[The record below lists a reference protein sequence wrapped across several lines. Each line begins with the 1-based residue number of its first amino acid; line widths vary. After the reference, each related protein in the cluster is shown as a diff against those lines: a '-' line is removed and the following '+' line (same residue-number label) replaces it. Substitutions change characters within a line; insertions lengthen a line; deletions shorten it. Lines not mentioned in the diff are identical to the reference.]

1 MWAIESPHIQRGVWR
16 VKAPHPSF
24 VAGRP
29 AETSRHPVRSV
40 LVDVAIGNDGSPDE
54 RTASPIYPD
63 LITIGT
69 AIRVCDLRARQDTTS
84 MDQTNGVKHASF
96 RLYRPCCTRHAP
108 DHCGNGGTPAADRV
122 LDRFCRGPRSWP
134 LTRPCS
140 IRPMPADRIRRWA
153 EFPAP
158 TISGSRRARISCISG
173 KEPFHPLWHAAKVG
187 SGRI

>member
-1 MWAIESPHIQRGVWR
+1 
-16 VKAPHPSF
+16 VKVPHPSF
-24 VAGRP
+24 VGPPASIAVHQFVPELAGR
-29 AETSRHPVRSV
+29 RV
-40 LVDVAIGNDGSPDE
+40 GNDGNPNE
-54 RTASPIYPD
+54 QTASPIRPD
-63 LITIGT
+63 LRFTIRI

-96 RLYRPCCTRHAP
+96 RLYRPCYTRHAP
-108 DHCGNGGTPAADRV
+108 DHCGNGGTPATDRV
-122 LDRFCRGPRSWP
+122 PDRFCRGPRSWP

-158 TISGSRRARISCISG
+158 TISGSRRARICCISG